1 MHFTQIARVTPEI
14 SLSSLPSL
22 LWGYYLEYLWFYD
35 ERSWV
40 ARAAYTFRV
49 LAIILIIPM
58 IGISLLVSF
67 SLAAPLFDFIYFE
80 FIQGHHLLSHCTNT
94 WCRR

>member
-1 MHFTQIARVTPEI
+1 MHFTSQITRVTPEI

-40 ARAAYTFRV
+40 ARAAYTLRV

-58 IGISLLVSF
+58 IGISLLVSLPPPF
-67 SLAAPLFDFIYFE
+67 LNSFILNLF
-80 FIQGHHLLSHCTNT
+80 T
-94 WCRR
+94 